1 MRLMKTK
8 DENLSELFAKCKRS
22 IMAMG
27 DENRQAVILT
37 LLDGPCEGM
46 RVGDIKEHS
55 HLSQPAVSHHLKILL
70 EANLLTVRKEGT
82 MNYYRLNPD
91 RAEITNIY
99 NLCGAILTW
108 LDKQEIKRD
117 IN

>member
-1 MRLMKTK
+1 MKNR
-8 DENLSELFAKCKRS
+8 DENLSKLFAKCKRS
-22 IMAMG
+22 ITAIG
-27 DENRQAVILT
+27 DENRQAVILA

-70 EANLLTVRKEGT
+70 DANLLTVRKKGT

-91 RAEITNIY
+91 KSEITNIY
-99 NLCGAILTW
+99 DLCAAILTR
-108 LDKQEIKRD
+108 LESQEDDSIETRD
-117 IN
+117 